1 MISLNTSIMTG
12 PIKILLVDDHL
23 LVRKGFRAL
32 LEEMDGVQVIGE
44 ASNGMEA
51 ITLLRNG
58 IKPEV
63 VLLDYEMPVM
73 NGLEAAAEIN
83 RGFFGVKVIILTML
97 QDKSLIESAV
107 AAGVRGFLFKNTSF
121 EELSMAIEKVASGE
135 NWFGSDVSFILLN
148 KKTDPDDRLLTLLS
162 DREKEILKLVAKG
175 MTSIEIGQQLF
186 ISPRTVDTHRNN
198 IIQKLDVNGI
208 PGLVQFAIHHKL
220 I

>member
-1 MISLNTSIMTG
+1 MG

-23 LVRKGFRAL
+23 PVRKGSRAL
-32 LEEMDGVQVIGE
+32 LDDMDGVQIIGE

-51 ITLLRNG
+51 IMLLRNG
-58 IKPEV
+58 VKPEV

-73 NGLEAAAEIN
+73 NGLEAATVIIRE
-83 RGFFGVKVIILTML
+83 FFGVKVIMLTML
-97 QDKSLIESAV
+97 QDKSLIEAAV
-107 AAGVRGFLFKNTSF
+107 AAGVRGFLFKNTSL
-121 EELSMAIEKVASGE
+121 EDLSNAIDKVASGE
-135 NWFGSDVSFILLN
+135 VWFGSDVTLTLLN
-148 KKTDPDDRLLTLLS
+148 QKSHPVDHVLALLS

-175 MTSIEIGQQLF
+175 MTSVEIGQQLF

>member
-1 MISLNTSIMTG
+1 MG

-32 LEEMDGVQVIGE
+32 LDEMDGVQIIGE

-51 ITLLRNG
+51 IMLLRNG

-73 NGLEAAAEIN
+73 NGLEAAAIISRE
-83 RGFFGVKVIILTML
+83 FFGVKVIMLTML
-97 QDKSLIESAV
+97 QDKSVIEAAV
-107 AAGVRGFLFKNTSF
+107 AAGVRGFLFKNTSL
-121 EELSMAIEKVASGE
+121 EDLSKAIDKVASGE
-135 NWFGSDVSFILLN
+135 VWFGSDVTLTLLN
-148 KKTDPDDRLLTLLS
+148 QKSHPVDHVLALLS

-175 MTSIEIGQQLF
+175 MTSGEIGQQLF

>member
-1 MISLNTSIMTG
+1 MG

-32 LEEMDGVQVIGE
+32 LDEMDGVQIIGE

-51 ITLLRNG
+51 IMLLRNG
-58 IKPEV
+58 VKPEV

-73 NGLEAAAEIN
+73 NGLEAATVIIRE
-83 RGFFGVKVIILTML
+83 FFGVKVIMLTML
-97 QDKSLIESAV
+97 QDKSLIEAAV
-107 AAGVRGFLFKNTSF
+107 AAGVRGFLFKNTSL
-121 EELSMAIEKVASGE
+121 EDLSNAIDKVASGE
-135 NWFGSDVSFILLN
+135 VWFGSDVTLTLLN
-148 KKTDPDDRLLTLLS
+148 QKSHPVDHVLALLS

-175 MTSIEIGQQLF
+175 MTSVEIGQQLF

>member
-1 MISLNTSIMTG
+1 MG

-32 LEEMDGVQVIGE
+32 LDEMDGVQIIGE

-51 ITLLRNG
+51 IMLLRNG
-58 IKPEV
+58 VKPEV

-73 NGLEAAAEIN
+73 NGLEAATVIIRE
-83 RGFFGVKVIILTML
+83 FFGVKVIMLTML
-97 QDKSLIESAV
+97 QDKSLIEAAV
-107 AAGVRGFLFKNTSF
+107 AAGVRGFLFKNTSL
-121 EELSMAIEKVASGE
+121 EDLSNAIDKVASGE
-135 NWFGSDVSFILLN
+135 VWFGSDVTLTPLN
-148 KKTDPDDRLLTLLS
+148 QKSHPVDHVLALLS

-175 MTSIEIGQQLF
+175 MTSVEIGQQLF